1 MASVATNFSAFLF
14 LFPIGLHRLISS
26 SSLYLHN
33 PSHFR
38 SKLWYFSD
46 PKWKNIDLF
55 ALIITLPIASFS
67 EFFLFLSLSGH
78 PSYKFSFFHQS
89 FTLLAFW
96 VLIILI
102 IGYEYVATSSF
113 LNESFVFVIGGVVFL
128 VEYYVMSEGVSGL
141 AGVVYGLFGG
151 LTLVCAASC
160 FYLSVKP
167 NAFFADFSLSCG
179 LVFKGTWLLQAG
191 FSLYTDAFGLRGCQ
205 KISSF
210 LDPQQESIDV
220 KCDLDEDRLRGVALM
235 NLLFTLH
242 ALVVMVLAFGLFGVL
257 ASIRNLRGGE
267 ARGPLLSELESTSNR
282 VRAIPEL
289 EME

>member
-1 MASVATNFSAFLF
+1 M
-14 LFPIGLHRLISS
+14 R
-26 SSLYLHN
+26 
-33 PSHFR
+33 
-38 SKLWYFSD
+38 
-46 PKWKNIDLF
+46 
-55 ALIITLPIASFS
+55 
-67 EFFLFLSLSGH
+67 
-78 PSYKFSFFHQS
+78 
-89 FTLLAFW
+89 
-96 VLIILI
+96 
-102 IGYEYVATSSF
+102 
-113 LNESFVFVIGGVVFL
+113 
-128 VEYYVMSEGVSGL
+128 VSGL